1 MINEYLLKEKKI
13 NIDKMMEFCE
23 DGIVCSVK
31 DLKDDIFHIV
41 SYCSEGETYE
51 DAIKLS
57 KINEELKHRKPIVLL
72 NEASDYFIKE
82 LFPLVN
88 RFERLLRKTLYLYD
102 ALLGNKKNISR
113 LEEKGLG
120 EVFNMIMTDPV
131 FDNKIKGFVNETR
144 RFTKRQL
151 IKEINTIQEENQCA

>member
-13 NIDKMMEFCE
+13 NIDKIMECCE

-31 DLKDDIFHIV
+31 DLEDDIFHIV
-41 SYCSEGETYE
+41 SYRSESETYE

-57 KINEELKHRKPIVLL
+57 KINEELKHRNPIVLL

-102 ALLGNKKNISR
+102 ALLGDKKI
-113 LEEKGLG
+113 
-120 EVFNMIMTDPV
+120 
-131 FDNKIKGFVNETR
+131 
-144 RFTKRQL
+144 
-151 IKEINTIQEENQCA
+151 